1 MRPSPYFQSRWPPNT
16 GLTLPSSPGTT
27 RSPVTSR
34 GRGQGGTPPDR
45 SGSPNACNAARSD
58 RSGCGYVILKATG
71 GQDALSLVESH
82 KGLIDLLVTD
92 VVMPEM
98 SGRELAEV
106 IHSRSPGMKVLYLS
120 GYTDDAVV
128 RHGILQAD
136 IAFLPKPFTP
146 KSLARKVRE
155 VLDKK

>member
-1 MRPSPYFQSRWPPNT
+1 M
-16 GLTLPSSPGTT
+16 
-27 RSPVTSR
+27 
-34 GRGQGGTPPDR
+34 
-45 SGSPNACNAARSD
+45 
-58 RSGCGYVILKATG
+58 
-71 GQDALSLVESH
+71 VESH

-155 VLDKK
+155 VLDKI